1 MLAGARRASGSLSLQ
16 KELTDRR
23 VEPDQQG
30 HAGALNGSL
39 GHPDNLLA
47 DVFEVAW
54 PFVLKW
60 SVAFSRWSPLIVAV
74 VSIPIMFLLAE
85 SLKRLPAATVY
96 AAFVGIGTA
105 GTAIVGIAFFGES
118 ANAGRVCCLL
128 LILIGVIG
136 LKLFSGP
143 AG

>member
-1 MLAGARRASGSLSLQ
+1 MAGKRSGPGSLSLQ
-16 KELTDRR
+16 KETIDRR
-23 VEPDQQG
+23 VEPGPQG
-30 HAGALNGSL
+30 HALELNLRGQL
-39 GHPDNLLA
+39 MAWLYILLA

-74 VSIPIMFLLAE
+74 FSIPVMFLLGE
-85 SLKRLPAATVY
+85 SVKRLPAATVY

-105 GTAIVGIAFFGES
+105 GTATVGMAFFGES

-128 LILIGVIG
+128 LILIGVMG
-136 LKLFSGP
+136 
-143 AG
+143 